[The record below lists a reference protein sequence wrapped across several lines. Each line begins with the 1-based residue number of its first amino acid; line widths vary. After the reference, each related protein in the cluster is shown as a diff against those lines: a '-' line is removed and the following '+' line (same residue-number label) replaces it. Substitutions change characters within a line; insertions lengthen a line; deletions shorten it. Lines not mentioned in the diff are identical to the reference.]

1 MAGAFFLRN
10 FYPGLIF
17 RLTGLSFA
25 FLKPKVM
32 LHCRLERPASA
43 LRSAMDLK
51 LFASTFIAIF
61 LAELGDKTQLATF
74 SLAASSEKRWAI
86 FLGASLALIASTLIG
101 VTVGGFVM
109 NIVPPEY
116 IRMGAGLLFIL
127 LGIAMIMGKL

>member
-1 MAGAFFLRN
+1 MD
-10 FYPGLIF
+10 I
-17 RLTGLSFA
+17 RLFT
-25 FLKPKVM
+25 
-32 LHCRLERPASA
+32 
-43 LRSAMDLK
+43 
-51 LFASTFIAIF
+51 STFIAIF